1 MGKQV
6 MKSKEKGLWNR
17 IKENKEFIL
26 VGVTILITVIAIV
39 GTSYAVFTS
48 IVTSNN
54 NQTIRVGTFEIT
66 FTEGNTVKLEN
77 ASPIT
82 DAEGLALTPYNFT
95 IKNSG
100 NINAKYR
107 VKLEEDTTDAQNLL
121 PKDKIKIAYSIGNTT
136 SAPRLLSSDTGFVID
151 EGVLQSEDTIN
162 YSLRL
167 WLDESAGNEVQGKTF
182 KAKLVVEAVQ
192 YTIDVTDTIPPMITL
207 NGNLVETIQKGSAF
221 TDSGVLS
228 VKDDRDQSLSV
239 SSVRKSY
246 EYYDPSAKTTTTVG
260 SIDTSKV
267 GIYYIYYRASDTNNN
282 EGLVVRTVNVIESQ
296 TPPTITLSGSANINI
311 ALNSSYTEPGYSATD
326 KDGANITDRVVVTN
340 VVNSQVVGNYVIKY
354 LVVDKDNNIASAT
367 RIVTIKGP
375 YKDSSGANAP
385 NLVDGLIP
393 VVYDGTNW
401 VSADTSSDWYAY
413 GEQRWANAVTTTAT
427 NRAKYQTPGT
437 IIPMSDI
444 NTMWVW
450 IPRYEYKFSNMA
462 IGYAGGTKDS
472 PGAIGINFIAEDV
485 TAPSDAA
492 NYKVHPAFTF
502 GTDQLAG
509 IWVGKFETGNQTSC
523 TATNSVANSA
533 CDLTTLGVQVKP
545 NVPSWR
551 GIRVSTAFTVSREMS
566 NAGNVYGLN
575 NGTTDSH
582 MMKNTEWGAVAYLS
596 ESIYGKYGNSAYS
609 GANKEVYINNYWN
622 NSQTLTGC
630 SAGAPSTA
638 QASTCAYTY
647 EKPTGGTG
655 ASTTGNIYGVYD
667 MSGGA
672 YEYVMG
678 NMKANGNLEQ
688 QSGYQNTNNY
698 NSGFTGVN
706 YDGTQVSGRAYPA
719 AKYYDAYNYST
730 SNSDH
735 STCYIPGDATYEVS
749 QGDGKT
755 NGWYSDYAYFVATGS
770 PWFYRG
776 GYFGDTTNAG
786 VFNFYNT
793 NGSTHTVLSF
803 RLVLSVTA

>member
-6 MKSKEKGLWNR
+6 TKSKEKGLWNR

-192 YTIDVTDTIPPMITL
+192 YTIDVTDTVPPIITL
-207 NGNLVETIQKGSAF
+207 NGNLVETVQKGSTF
-221 TDSGVLS
+221 TDSGVAS
-228 VKDDRDQSLSV
+228 VKDDRDLSLSV

-246 EYYDPSAKTTTTVG
+246 EYYNPVDKTTITTTTV
-260 SIDTSKV
+260 DTSKV

-282 EGLVVRTVNVIESQ
+282 EGLAVRTVNVIESQ
-296 TPPTITLSGSANINI
+296 TPPTITLSGSTNINI
-311 ALNSSYTEPGYSATD
+311 ALNSSYTEPGYSAVD
-326 KDGANITDRVVVTN
+326 KDGTNITDRVVVTN
-340 VVNSQVVGNYVIKY
+340 VVNSQVAGNYVIKY

-367 RIVTIKGP
+367 RIVTVKGP

-385 NLVDGLIP
+385 DLVDGLIP

-401 VSADTSSDWYAY
+401 VSADTSSGWYAY
-413 GEQRWANAVTTTAT
+413 SEQRWANAVTTTAT

-437 IIPMSDI
+437 VIPMSDI

-462 IGYAGGTKDS
+462 TGYAGGTAEL
-472 PGAIGINFIAEDV
+472 PGAIGINFINKNI

-509 IWVGKFETGNQTSC
+509 IWVGKFETGNQRAC
-523 TATNSVANSA
+523 TATGNVANSG

-545 NVPSWR
+545 NVSSWR

-575 NGTTDSH
+575 NTTTDSH

-596 ESIYGKYGNSAYS
+596 QSIYGKYANSTYS
-609 GANKEVYINNYWN
+609 GAKKEIYINNYWN
-622 NSQTLTGC
+622 NATLTGC

-638 QASTCAYTY
+638 SATTCAYTY
-647 EKPTGGTG
+647 EKSTGGTG

-678 NMKANGNLEQ
+678 NMKANGNTQQ
-688 QSGYQNTNNY
+688 QSGYQTAGNQ
-698 NSGFTGVN
+698 NSGFNGPNYTG
-706 YDGTQVSGRAYPA
+706 GATTGGRAYPA
-719 AKYYDAYNYST
+719 AKYYDTYNYST
-730 SNSDH
+730 SNNDY
-735 STCYIPGDATYEVS
+735 STRYIPGDATYEVS
-749 QGDGKT
+749 QGDGKN
-755 NGWYSDYAYFVATGS
+755 NGWYSDYANFVVTS
-770 PWFYRG
+770 YSWFYRG
-776 GYFGDTTNAG
+776 GHFSDTTVAG
-786 VFNFYNT
+786 VFYFSNT
-793 NGSTHTVLSF
+793 YGYANNDFSF
-803 RLVLSVTA
+803 RLVLAPIK

>member
-6 MKSKEKGLWNR
+6 TKSKEKGFWNR

-39 GTSYAVFTS
+39 GTSYAVFTN

-66 FTEGNTVKLEN
+66 FTEGNTVKLTN

-82 DAEGLALTPYNFT
+82 DAEGLALTPYTFT

-107 VKLEEDTTDAQNLL
+107 VKLEEDTTDTQNLL
-121 PKDKIKIAYSIGNTT
+121 PKDKIKIAYSVGNTT
-136 SAPRLLSSDTGFVID
+136 STPRLLSNDTGFILD
-151 EGVLQSEDTIN
+151 EGVLQSDDTIN

-192 YTIDVTDTIPPMITL
+192 YTVDVTDTVPPIITL
-207 NGNLVETIQKGSAF
+207 NGNLVETIQKGSTF

-228 VKDDRDQSLSV
+228 VKDDRDLSLSV

-246 EYYDPSAKTTTTVG
+246 EYYDPSTKTTTTVT
-260 SIDTSKV
+260 SIDTSKF
-267 GIYYIYYRASDTNNN
+267 GIYYIYYRANDTNNN
-282 EGLVVRTVNVIESQ
+282 EGLAVRTINVIDNQ
-296 TPPTITLSGSANINI
+296 TPPTIILSGSANITVK
-311 ALNSSYTEPGYSATD
+311 LNSSYTEPGYSAKD
-326 KDGANITDRVVVTN
+326 KDGVNITDRIVVTN
-340 VVNSQVVGNYVIKY
+340 NVNPSIAVNYVIKY

-367 RIVTIKGP
+367 RIVTVKAP

-385 NLVDGLIP
+385 DLADGLIP

-401 VSADTSSDWYAY
+401 VSADTSNNWYAY
-413 GEQRWANAVTTTAT
+413 SEQRWANAVTTTAT
-427 NRAKYQTPGT
+427 NRAKYQVPGT
-437 IIPMSDI
+437 VIPMSDI

-462 IGYAGGTKDS
+462 TGYAGGTALE
-472 PGAIGINFIAEDV
+472 PGAIGINFISQDV
-485 TAPSDAA
+485 TTPSDAS

-509 IWVGKFETGNQTSC
+509 IWVGKFETGNQTAC
-523 TATNSVANSA
+523 TATNFVANSA
-533 CDLTTLGVQVKP
+533 CDLTTLGVQIKP
-545 NVPSWR
+545 NVSNWR
-551 GIRVSTAFTVSREMS
+551 GVRVSTMFTVSREMS
-566 NAGNVYGLN
+566 NSGNVYGLN
-575 NGTTDSH
+575 NATTDSH

-596 ESIYGKYGNSAYS
+596 QSVYGKYANSAYS

-638 QASTCAYTY
+638 SATTCAYTY
-647 EKPTGGTG
+647 EKSTGGTG

-672 YEYVMG
+672 YEHVMG
-678 NMKANGNLEQ
+678 NMKANGNTQQ
-688 QSGYQNTNNY
+688 QSGYRNSNNH
-698 NSGFTGVN
+698 NSGFTGIN
-706 YDGTQVSGRAYPA
+706 YDGTQVSGRPYPA
-719 AKYYDAYNYST
+719 AKYYDTYNYST
-730 SNSDH
+730 SNNDH
-735 STCYIPGDATYEVS
+735 STRYIPGDATYEAS
-749 QGDGKT
+749 QGDGKN
-755 NGWYSDYAYFVATGS
+755 NGWYSDYASFVSTTH
-770 PWFYRG
+770 PWFLRG
-776 GYFGDTTNAG
+776 GCYADTTSAG
-786 VFNFYNT
+786 VFDFRSS
-793 NGSTHTVLSF
+793 NGTAFANYSF